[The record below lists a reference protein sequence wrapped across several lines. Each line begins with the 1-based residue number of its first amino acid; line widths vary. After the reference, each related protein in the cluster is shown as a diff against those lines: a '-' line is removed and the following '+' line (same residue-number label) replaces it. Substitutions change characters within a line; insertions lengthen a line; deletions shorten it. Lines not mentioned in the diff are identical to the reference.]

1 MHFDQRPLHPR
12 FGAEIVGADLTKPMA
27 DDAFADIRGAF
38 EAHSLLLFRGPV
50 LSDDQHFAFSERFGR
65 VQTSFSANQ
74 SGGTCFSRQSN
85 INAVTNEIMPADHR
99 QMVYQKA
106 NRLWHSDSSYR
117 PSGSLC
123 SILSAQEVPPAGG
136 NTDFASMRV
145 AWDDLPDREK
155 RKAEGLVVGHSI
167 AYSRALSDPNALTP
181 EQQAEMPLA
190 RHLLVQTNPANGR
203 KSLFIG
209 SHASHIEGWP
219 VDEGRAFLADLL
231 VRATVP
237 AVVYSHAWRTGDIL
251 VWDNRCLLHRATPFD
266 AARHRRVMNRTTI
279 ADGIVPL
286 EA

>member
-1 MHFDQRPLHPR
+1 MPYDKRPLHPR
-12 FGAEIVGADLTKPMA
+12 FGVEIIGADLTRPIPEA
-27 DDAFADIRGAF
+27 AFADIRDAF
-38 EAHSLLLFRGPV
+38 ETHSLLLFRGPV
-50 LSDDQHFAFSERFGR
+50 LTDEQHFAFSEQFGR
-65 VQTSFSANQ
+65 VQISFSANQ
-74 SGGTCFSRQSN
+74 SGGTYFSRQSN
-85 INAVTNEIMPADHR
+85 VNAATNAIMPPDSR
-99 QMVYQKA
+99 QMIYQKA

-145 AWDDLPDREK
+145 AWDDLPDADK
-155 RKAEGLVVGHSI
+155 RMAEGRIVGHSI
-167 AYSRALSDPNALTP
+167 VYSRRLSDPNALTP
-181 EQQAEMPLA
+181 AQEAEMPPT
-190 RHLLVQTNPANGR
+190 RHRLVQTNPVNGR

-219 VDEGRAFLADLL
+219 LEEGRAFLADLL
-231 VRATVP
+231 ARATVP
-237 AVVYSHAWRTGDIL
+237 EAVYSHAWRTGDIL

-266 AARHRRVMNRTTI
+266 TIRHRRIMNRTTI